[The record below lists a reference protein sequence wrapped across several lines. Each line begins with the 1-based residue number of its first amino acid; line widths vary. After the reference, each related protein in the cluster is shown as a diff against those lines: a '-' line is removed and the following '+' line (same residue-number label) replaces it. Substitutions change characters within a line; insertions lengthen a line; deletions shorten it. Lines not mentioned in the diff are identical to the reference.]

1 MLDGDGTVRYRTPAE
16 LLADLGAD
24 YIVEQG
30 TSDGWAYRKW
40 SSGTAE
46 CWLESDLSLTG
57 STPVA
62 YMNNSAYY
70 SYATAYLPFAF
81 KTRPRSVAEG
91 GLGTGMGFVNVLPE
105 SGYSKV
111 TVYVTG
117 NQNDAAITIR
127 SMTVTGRW
135 K

>member
-1 MLDGDGTVRYRTPAE
+1 MLE
-16 LLADLGAD
+16 H
-24 YIVEQG
+24 G
-30 TSDGWAYRKW
+30 TSGIWAYRKW
-40 SSGTAE
+40 SSGIAE

-62 YMNNSAYY
+62 YMNDSAYLTH
-70 SYATAYLPFAF
+70 ATVNLPFTF
-81 KTRPRSVAEG
+81 KTQPRGVAEG
-91 GLGTGMGFVNVLPE
+91 VLGTGMGFVNVLPE
-105 SGYSKV
+105 SGKNRV